1 MCQTFFK
8 KIKFQLTILSLTFYS
23 ALPGQI
29 PASEIDYVIRFGIEN
44 GLSDFQILDE
54 LRNRGLSDKEVQ
66 LLNDKIILQR
76 RSKLSPKELQTDSIK
91 IPITDT
97 FSTKKQGLD
106 FNNEEIESFGR
117 NFFSGNQFIF
127 NSDIKMPSPKNYFIG
142 SGDGLILDLSG
153 IQDKVQFLTVNP
165 EGFVRVELLGP
176 VYLSG
181 LTLIEAR
188 DKIKGLLSKIFPQL
202 NNGSTRIT
210 LMLREARS
218 IQVLITGE
226 VERPAAYTISSLSSL
241 LNALYLCGG
250 PNKLG
255 SFRKIELIRGNKV
268 FQTVDL
274 YPYLT
279 SGIMP
284 QNTNLEAGDII
295 RVPYAETTTII
306 TGAVKKSAKFELLH
320 GENLNQLLQYC
331 GGFQENAF
339 NSLIQVE
346 RYSVKEKLVI
356 DIPDSLYKSFI
367 PKNGDHFFVGTIGDR
382 FSNKVKISGSVYRPG
397 TYAWKPGMKVLQLI
411 NLALGVLPEAYNERA
426 LLFRKEADGRN
437 SIFRIDLNKLV
448 ENSEEDID
456 IKSDDELIIKN
467 IFELEE
473 TNSVTI
479 EGAVQNPGI
488 FPYREGLRL
497 KDLIFLTGGLL
508 NEAFIERILIYRR
521 NPDESKTS
529 ISFNLRENNNEEW
542 KLEAGD
548 VITINSKKDFLNEK
562 IVTIYGEVNSPG
574 VFQYAENLSLKD
586 LIFLSK
592 GFSPFATEKSIE
604 ITRRLQS
611 VDPLNKKA
619 KLTESII
626 IDLSNKKLEDTI
638 NEIKLHPFDIITI
651 RNNPSLKNQS
661 FVEIYGDILFPGKYA
676 LKSKDERIS
685 SLFTRAGG
693 SLPDAN
699 LARAQL
705 RRKVFPGTKAVQLAE
720 LTTGLKVDSFQTEE
734 AGEFDVAINLL
745 EAIKKPGSKMDI
757 YLEPEDKL
765 FIPRINNLILVNGE
779 VYHSV
784 AIGYN
789 RGKKANFYID
799 KAGGFKDEAL
809 KKKTFVIYPDGS
821 ANSTKNLLGIKIYPR
836 VEPGTEVVVPQIPL
850 DSGRKK
856 PFSISDLTLV
866 SSTIAGISTFIIGM
880 VQLLK

>member
-1 MCQTFFK
+1 MRNTSSKF
-8 KIKFQLTILSLTFYS
+8 IKLLFLIIGLVFYS
-23 ALPGQI
+23 SLMGQI
-29 PASEIDYVIRFGIEN
+29 PASEIDYVIRIGIEN

-54 LRNRGLSDKEVQ
+54 LRNRGLPEKEVQ
-66 LLNDKIILQR
+66 LINDKILLQR
-76 RSKLSPKELQTDSIK
+76 RAKISPKELNSDSIK
-91 IPITDT
+91 KPKIDSI
-97 FSTKKQGLD
+97 SELKQNLD
-106 FNNEEIESFGR
+106 FNIGEIESFGR
-117 NFFSGNQFIF
+117 NLFNGNQFIF
-127 NSDIKMPSPKNYFIG
+127 KSEVKVPSPKNYIIG

-165 EGFVRVELLGP
+165 EGFARVELLGP
-176 VYLSG
+176 IYLSG
-181 LTLIEAR
+181 LSLIEAR
-188 DKIKGLLSKIFPQL
+188 DKIKVLLAKIYPQL

-226 VERPAAYTISSLSSL
+226 VERPAEYTISSLSSL

-255 SFRKIELIRGNKV
+255 SFRKIEIIRGNKV

-295 RVPYAETTTII
+295 RVPFAETRTII
-306 TGAVKKSAKFELLH
+306 TGAVKKPARFELLP
-320 GENLNQLLQYC
+320 GENLSQLLLYC
-331 GGFQENAF
+331 GGFQEDAF
-339 NSLIQVE
+339 SSLIQVE
-346 RYSVKEKLVI
+346 RYSIKEKLVI
-356 DIPDSLYKSFI
+356 DVPDSLFKSFI
-367 PKNGDHFFVGTIGDR
+367 PKNGDKFFVGTIGDR

-411 NLALGVLPEAYNERA
+411 NLGLGVLPEAYNERA

-437 SIFRIDLNKLV
+437 SIFSIDLNKLA
-448 ENSEEDID
+448 ENTDQDID
-456 IKSDDELIIKN
+456 LKSDDELIIKN

-473 TNSVTI
+473 TNSVNI
-479 EGAVQNPGI
+479 EGAVQKPGI

-497 KDLIFLTGGLL
+497 KDLIFLAGGLL
-508 NEAFIERILIYRR
+508 KEAFIEKIIIFRK
-521 NPDESKTS
+521 NSDESKTS
-529 ISFNLRENNNEEW
+529 ISLSLIDNNNEEW

-548 VITINSKKDFLNEK
+548 IITINSKKDFSNER

-574 VFQYAENLSLKD
+574 IYQYAENLSLKD

-604 ITRRLQS
+604 ITRRLQT
-611 VDPLNKKA
+611 VDPLDKNA
-619 KLTESII
+619 NLTESIL
-626 IDLSNKKLEDTI
+626 IDLSNKRLNDTI
-638 NEIKLHPFDIITI
+638 NEIMLQPFDVITI
-651 RNNPSLKNQS
+651 RNNPFIKGQS

-693 SLPDAN
+693 NLPDAN

-705 RRKVFPGTKAVQLAE
+705 RRKIMFNTRDSKVEQ
-720 LTTGLKVDSFQTEE
+720 TTGLKVDSFQREE
-734 AGEFDVAINLL
+734 VREFDVAINLL
-745 EAIKKPGSKMDI
+745 EAIKKPGSLMDI
-757 YLEPEDKL
+757 FLEPEDKL
-765 FIPRINNLILVNGE
+765 FIPRQNNLILVNGE
-779 VYHSV
+779 VNHSV
-784 AIGYN
+784 AIGYH

-821 ANSTKNLLGIKIYPR
+821 ANSTKNLLGIKFYPR

-866 SSTIAGISTFIIGM
+866 SSTIAGISTFIIGI